1 MLLPKKVK
9 FRKWQTGRANPK
21 NISADTRGTK
31 LSFGS
36 YGLKAESQARVESK
50 QIESARKVISRTLTK
65 AGKLWIRIFPDRPFT
80 AKAAEVGM
88 GKGKGDPQDIVLM
101 FFPDVLF
108 LKWTEWRKAWLGKR
122 CAKPGANCRLKLG
135 LFPESTKIILVPL

>member
-9 FRKWQTGRANPK
+9 FRKWQTQRSNPK
-21 NISADTRGTK
+21 SRSSDTRGTK

-88 GKGKGDPQDIVLM
+88 GKGKGDPQGYCFDV
-101 FFPDVLF
+101 FPGRVIFEVDGVEESVAREAL
-108 LKWTEWRKAWLGKR
+108 RKAGT
-122 CAKPGANCRLKLG
+122 KL
-135 LFPESTKIILVPL
+135 PVKTRIISRTH